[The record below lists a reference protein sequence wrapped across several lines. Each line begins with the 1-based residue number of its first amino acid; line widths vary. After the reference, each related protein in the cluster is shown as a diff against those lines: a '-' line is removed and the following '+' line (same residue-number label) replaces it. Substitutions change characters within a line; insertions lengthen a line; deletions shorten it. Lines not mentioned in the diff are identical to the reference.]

1 VLIVEDNDAERA
13 LIVRTLAIAGYRTV
27 GATTGAEA
35 LAKFEEGRFDA
46 VTLDLLLP
54 DMDGLEVLRQIRNGS
69 KAPEI
74 PVVLVTIVGESAAA
88 GFPVHDVLTKPI
100 DGRSILRSLE
110 RAGLTVSAPGHVL
123 VVDDDPSS
131 LGLMK
136 ATLERL
142 GYRTLCKQDA
152 RAALSA
158 ANDAP
163 PLAVVLDLLMPS
175 MSGFEFL
182 DEFRRDARN
191 RRVPVIIWTAKDLN
205 AVERSELRRKA
216 QVVVT
221 KSPGGTEGLLHELR
235 DVLSRNVPRA
245 EA

>member
-1 VLIVEDNDAERA
+1 
-13 LIVRTLAIAGYRTV
+13 
-27 GATTGAEA
+27 
-35 LAKFEEGRFDA
+35 
-46 VTLDLLLP
+46 
-54 DMDGLEVLRQIRNGS
+54 
-69 KAPEI
+69 
-74 PVVLVTIVGESAAA
+74 
-88 GFPVHDVLTKPI
+88 
-100 DGRSILRSLE
+100 
-110 RAGLTVSAPGHVL
+110 
-123 VVDDDPSS
+123 
-131 LGLMK
+131 
-136 ATLERL
+136 
-142 GYRTLCKQDA
+142 
-152 RAALSA
+152 
-158 ANDAP
+158 
-163 PLAVVLDLLMPS
+163 VVLDLLMPS